1 MNLYNSTKDITGVL
15 ISNNQLNHSISKQMY
30 SFPKSKRF
38 SSPINLNTSLTFYY
52 SLPSLLSKR
61 GTSLGYGN
69 KSDFTKG
76 KNYNAPFYH
85 ISRLFDKNSGPTH
98 SFGVSKYNK
107 IKDDCSPGPG
117 KYNINNNFGDDAP
130 KYTFQR
136 KYDFKNYSIIEN
148 FPGPGS
154 YNNNIYKRSL
164 FNSKYINFPFVSFSK
179 ESRMKN
185 YKNNI
190 PGPNAYK
197 MEDLINGGKKIFD
210 SRFKSNLGRTI
221 FSRHGSYY
229 NINNNPGPGAYESF
243 SEFGIYNK
251 IFKKKKKKIKKNK
264 SMNDIVG

>member
-1 MNLYNSTKDITGVL
+1 MNLSNSTKDITGVL

-30 SFPKSKRF
+30 SFPKSKRL

-85 ISRLFDKNSGPTH
+85 ISRLFDKNSGPTY

-136 KYDFKNYSIIEN
+136 KFDFKSYSIIEN

-154 YNNNIYKRSL
+154 YNNNIYKRSI